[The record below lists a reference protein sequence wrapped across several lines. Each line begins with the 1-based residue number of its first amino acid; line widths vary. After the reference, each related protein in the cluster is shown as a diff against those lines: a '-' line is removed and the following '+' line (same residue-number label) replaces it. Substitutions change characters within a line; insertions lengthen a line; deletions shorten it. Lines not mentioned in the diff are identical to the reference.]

1 MGATAQFGFNVI
13 SHVSGNLGIGVTAR
27 NVIRVL
33 LERNCPVS
41 VFDIDPGM
49 GRHRHDRSYDAY
61 TVESL
66 HDMPYGINLFI
77 LPPSTISHLLPQ
89 ALTLKPGCLQAAW
102 SMWEVPVLPEAWSRP
117 LEMLDVLIAQSE
129 YIRYAFEFN
138 LSHVQTI
145 AGVHPLYLPDGIRA
159 DRARFG
165 LPPDGVI
172 FVTSFDPYSDPQRK
186 NPFAAIRAFLAEL
199 GNDTNAH
206 LVIKLNNAQIS
217 GQVHPVLQ
225 QLLDL
230 CAGHPRVRL
239 LTETMSYTDVLDL
252 YASCDVFVSLHRAEG
267 LGLGP
272 MEAMA
277 MGKAVIATGWSG
289 NMTYMNHSNACP
301 VGYRLIPVEGSIV
314 DYSSQAF
321 RKEAMWADPDV
332 QQAAAWMRRL
342 MDDPALRAAIGERA
356 RDDLARHHAR
366 AREGAFIE
374 ELRAIWDHQM
384 HLTSTVAGTRQGARQ
399 DVVRQRSDRLSNYLL
414 WHAEQATNNA
424 YQAWVE
430 GRARHKQELAEPAA
444 PAMAGPVFHVIVRL
458 PAGADARLADSIDTI
473 LQQDYPGYCLTILAD
488 TPEPQGFEQNEL
500 LHWYVAGSNP
510 LETLN
515 EIVARIAADWVLCI
529 DAGDQLAPNL
539 LSSCAASLRD
549 RPDWL
554 FIYTDEDIHDGN
566 GKRTDPSFKPDC
578 NLDLL
583 RSTPYVGNACVVR
596 REAWVE
602 VGGCAPFEGVLHYDI
617 ALKILSRY
625 GEKTLG
631 HVAEVIF
638 HRFALNARRLDA
650 MQLHENSKTVLRQ
663 HFERVG
669 CDVVI
674 EDGLTA
680 NSFYVD
686 YRHADMPHVTIMVP
700 TRDRL
705 DVLAP
710 CLDSLLK
717 ATTYPNFDVIVVNNN
732 SCEAATLQY
741 LDQLRKTDSRVTVFD
756 YPGDYNFS
764 AINNAAA
771 RQARGDYLVLL
782 NNDTAVIQP
791 NWLTRLMAHGQRSE
805 VGIVGARLVYLN
817 RTVQHAGIIL
827 GMGAQ
832 GVADHAFIGLPMTA
846 PGYMGRAQM
855 VQNYSAVTA
864 ACLLIR
870 KSTYFAVGG
879 MDEQRFKVMYND
891 IDLCLKVM
899 ADGHKIVWTPFVT
912 LIHHGSVSLKEN
924 QSPKLLEQAQRE
936 TDAIIDAWLPQL
948 ARDAAFNRH
957 LCFAARSLWSTD
969 PDLDQY
975 EGEARRDRP
984 RILSTGLGSDG
995 SYQYRAIAPLQALNK
1010 VGHADS
1016 LIIPKYSDRVRIP
1029 SVADLERLQPQSLLL
1044 YNTIHDDQLQALE
1057 RYKRHNK
1064 ALRVFGLDDLASEL
1078 PQKNPFR
1085 TTVYKDIKKRIRTA
1099 LSLSD
1104 RLIVTTE
1111 PLGEAFRGMNDDI
1124 RVVPNYLERW
1134 RWEGVQSQRRDA
1146 SKPRVGWAGALQH
1159 QGDLELIIDVVKE
1172 TAHELDWVFLGMCPE
1187 EIRGLVA
1194 EQHLPV
1200 AFDEYPA
1207 KLASLDLDLAV
1218 APLEYNKFNEAK
1230 SNLRLLEYGIMGW
1243 PVVCTNIHPY
1253 QGAPVECVANNT
1265 RAWLNAIRARAFDR
1279 DAATVEGDRLRQWVV
1294 ANFMLEDHLDEWL
1307 AALSPGVMQ
1316 PLLMASS
1323 CEPAP
1328 VIARR

>member
-1 MGATAQFGFNVI
+1 M
-13 SHVSGNLGIGVTAR
+13 
-27 NVIRVL
+27 
-33 LERNCPVS
+33 
-41 VFDIDPGM
+41 
-49 GRHRHDRSYDAY
+49 
-61 TVESL
+61 
-66 HDMPYGINLFI
+66 
-77 LPPSTISHLLPQ
+77 
-89 ALTLKPGCLQAAW
+89 
-102 SMWEVPVLPEAWSRP
+102 
-117 LEMLDVLIAQSE
+117 
-129 YIRYAFEFN
+129 
-138 LSHVQTI
+138 
-145 AGVHPLYLPDGIRA
+145 
-159 DRARFG
+159 
-165 LPPDGVI
+165 
-172 FVTSFDPYSDPQRK
+172 
-186 NPFAAIRAFLAEL
+186 
-199 GNDTNAH
+199 
-206 LVIKLNNAQIS
+206 
-217 GQVHPVLQ
+217 
-225 QLLDL
+225 
-230 CAGHPRVRL
+230 
-239 LTETMSYTDVLDL
+239 
-252 YASCDVFVSLHRAEG
+252 
-267 LGLGP
+267 
-272 MEAMA
+272 
-277 MGKAVIATGWSG
+277 
-289 NMTYMNHSNACP
+289 
-301 VGYRLIPVEGSIV
+301 
-314 DYSSQAF
+314 
-321 RKEAMWADPDV
+321 
-332 QQAAAWMRRL
+332 
-342 MDDPALRAAIGERA
+342 
-356 RDDLARHHAR
+356 
-366 AREGAFIE
+366 
-374 ELRAIWDHQM
+374 
-384 HLTSTVAGTRQGARQ
+384 
-399 DVVRQRSDRLSNYLL
+399 
-414 WHAEQATNNA
+414 
-424 YQAWVE
+424 
-430 GRARHKQELAEPAA
+430 
-444 PAMAGPVFHVIVRL
+444 
-458 PAGADARLADSIDTI
+458 
-473 LQQDYPGYCLTILAD
+473 
-488 TPEPQGFEQNEL
+488 
-500 LHWYVAGSNP
+500 
-510 LETLN
+510 
-515 EIVARIAADWVLCI
+515 
-529 DAGDQLAPNL
+529 
-539 LSSCAASLRD
+539 
-549 RPDWL
+549 
-554 FIYTDEDIHDGN
+554 
-566 GKRTDPSFKPDC
+566 
-578 NLDLL
+578 
-583 RSTPYVGNACVVR
+583 
-596 REAWVE
+596 
-602 VGGCAPFEGVLHYDI
+602 
-617 ALKILSRY
+617 
-625 GEKTLG
+625 
-631 HVAEVIF
+631 
-638 HRFALNARRLDA
+638 
-650 MQLHENSKTVLRQ
+650 
-663 HFERVG
+663 
-669 CDVVI
+669 
-674 EDGLTA
+674 
-680 NSFYVD
+680 
-686 YRHADMPHVTIMVP
+686 
-700 TRDRL
+700 
-705 DVLAP
+705 
-710 CLDSLLK
+710 LK

-741 LDQLRKTDSRVTVFD
+741 LDQLRKTDLRVTVFD

-1134 RWEGVQSQRRDA
+1134 RWEGVKSQRRDA

-1172 TAHELDWVFLGMCPE
+1172 TANELDWVFLGMCPE

-1200 AFDEYPA
+1200 VFDEYPA

-1279 DAATVEGDRLRQWVV
+1279 DAAAVEGDRLRQWVV

-1316 PLLMASS
+1316 PLLMAST